1 MDELIKSSRTETSK
15 SNYLLELRQHPS
27 GEQYVKIEHTIKAQN
42 SKNQI
47 LISAITLP
55 EILETL
61 YNFNQ
66 EIKFKEKTDW
76 IKVRDQL
83 DEKLIVSFFLKGVTI
98 KDLSLA
104 YRYDEKTIIDILT
117 KNEIVIIDGIDI
129 PNRYN
134 YLKRNKKRK

>member
-27 GEQYVKIEHTIKAQN
+27 GEQYVKIEHTIKALK
-42 SKNQI
+42 SKSEI
-47 LISAITLP
+47 LISATTLT

-129 PNRYN
+129 SNKNSYI
-134 YLKRNKKRK
+134 KRKKKR